1 MNISAFLQPA
11 YLLQTIVLALSI
23 FNLVAFL
30 WLAMTVWLNGD
41 RSAGITRLGFTGLGL
56 SALFFY
62 IHALLIASPLT
73 HSSGLVSQ
81 DFLWHL
87 IWLPA
92 LGVPYIW
99 FAIGLYYAALIN
111 KQWRKRR
118 RYLLTF
124 AGVLGALV
132 LVLLVLN
139 PAISSYADTLRIFA
153 YEDDLGLSGG
163 GLLSL
168 PVALSLLFLC
178 YVTFCAIAPWFTLG
192 RIARLLRV
200 LWQFST
206 IRLRGYGVQRPQ
218 RSLRHA
224 LVDAFWDDPRDIE
237 WMEEPHLSWHLARPW
252 LLLAALLMVGLT
264 TSLSVL
270 VIQSIVSWLRLPDV
284 SPPGIPRLSSAFM
297 PTSLYPVR
305 LLILDMAAMVA
316 VALVILLI
324 GYSIVR
330 HGILIERSLARRGF
344 FEQWR
349 GIVIVATA
357 MAIFIAL
364 LITMTHST
372 LGGLLIITSLATV
385 AYALFTWSS
394 YTAHDRY
401 IALLGPFARSASL
414 RHWLN
419 TDPQKTE
426 HDLEHLFYH
435 LCHHVLAVQC
445 AYLNV
450 QAGSIRRNFSYRWP
464 TEALPG
470 NALATLVKN
479 YQRHEE
485 KRVKAGVID
494 ENGEREPKVGNKTM
508 QEAQNGADVPSRIP
522 VLVNGTPMIC
532 WILPIHDERGLVATL
547 YLGPRED
554 GGAFTDEDMNL
565 AHACGQRILDTLVDH
580 EAMQAVA
587 GLLRRR
593 IVDVKLLGAQQRR
606 VLHDEILPQMHLALL
621 RLETL
626 RSQPTFGID
635 TQAPSQA
642 TDAEGSDDG
651 RQASEKTRAIE
662 ETIALITGA
671 HRQLA
676 AMMRATAPGS
686 PHHLERD
693 GMIAAIRVMLDQDFQ
708 HAFDEVEWRVSDE
721 TAASIDELTPPAIAE
736 LVFAAVQEAL
746 RNAARHARGSDVH
759 RRLRLTFKA
768 SWNENE
774 QAIEIIVADDGVGI
788 ASSSGTTSGTGGG
801 LITHSALLAIAGGS
815 LTIKSSPGEGVT
827 VRILLPAGSL
837 R

>member
-1 MNISAFLQPA
+1 MSMTNAAGQRSEDYRALAEQVVRRALAKGADDAEVVINAGREFTVNVRKGEIEKLIEAESRTLGLRLYRDGRASATYTSDLSPEGIEEFVDRALD
-11 YLLQTIVLALSI
+11 LAL
-23 FNLVAFL
+23 
-30 WLAMTVWLNGD
+30 
-41 RSAGITRLGFTGLGL
+41 
-56 SALFFY
+56 
-62 IHALLIASPLT
+62 IA
-73 HSSGLVSQ
+73 
-81 DFLWHL
+81 
-87 IWLPA
+87 
-92 LGVPYIW
+92 
-99 FAIGLYYAALIN
+99 
-111 KQWRKRR
+111 
-118 RYLLTF
+118 
-124 AGVLGALV
+124 
-132 LVLLVLN
+132 
-139 PAISSYADTLRIFA
+139 
-153 YEDDLGLSGG
+153 
-163 GLLSL
+163 
-168 PVALSLLFLC
+168 
-178 YVTFCAIAPWFTLG
+178 
-192 RIARLLRV
+192 
-200 LWQFST
+200 
-206 IRLRGYGVQRPQ
+206 
-218 RSLRHA
+218 
-224 LVDAFWDDPRDIE
+224 DPDEFR
-237 WMEEPHLSWHLARPW
+237 
-252 LLLAALLMVGLT
+252 
-264 TSLSVL
+264 
-270 VIQSIVSWLRLPDV
+270 RLPDFDAQ
-284 SPPGIPRLSSAFM
+284 PALPDLNLYDEAIAQLTPAEQIDWAKRCEAALFAADPRITNSDGAEFASETGTIAFANSRGFSGSY
-297 PTSLYPVR
+297 PTSGASLQVE
-305 LLILDMAAMVA
+305 A
-316 VALVILLI
+316 
-324 GYSIVR
+324 IVDDADQKKR
-330 HGILIERSLARRGF
+330 TDYWYTVERSLARRGF